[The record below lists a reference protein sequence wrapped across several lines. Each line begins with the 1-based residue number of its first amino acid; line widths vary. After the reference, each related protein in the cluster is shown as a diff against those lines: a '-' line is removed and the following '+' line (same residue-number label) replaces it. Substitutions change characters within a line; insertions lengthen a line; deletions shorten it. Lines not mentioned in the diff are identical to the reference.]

1 MDFHIWRGT
10 MPLFEY
16 KGLNRAGKSIKGMI
30 DADNV
35 RIARTKLKKDGIF
48 VTDIKNKKKD
58 MSVSAKK
65 KLASGK
71 VNIRDLSMMTRQL
84 ATLLKANIPLVDA
97 LLAVSEQVENPVLKE
112 TMADS
117 KNMVNEGSPF
127 YKTLEKYPKIFNKI
141 YLCMVEAGELSG
153 TLDIILL
160 RLSEFTEAQEQLTSK
175 VKSALMY
182 PIIMLVVTIV
192 LLMGLF
198 VFVIPP
204 MISVFESAPELKL
217 PWYSKVVIDMSG
229 YMVNYWYLI
238 IGFFVGSYFL
248 FNNWKNSPSGSE
260 QWDAISLNLPM
271 FGPIIRTVAV
281 SRFTRTLATLLTGG
295 VPMIQAL
302 DIVRNV
308 VNNSVLAAAIDDAR
322 SNITEGES
330 ISGPLKKS
338 GQFPP
343 IVIHMVNIGEK
354 TGDLENMLIQVSDA
368 YDFQVK
374 NKVEGLTSIMGP
386 VVIVV
391 MGIVIAIIVFA
402 IMIPMFEMS
411 NLNA

>member
-1 MDFHIWRGT
+1 

-16 KGLNRAGKSIKGMI
+16 KGLNRAGKNVKGLI
-30 DADNV
+30 DSDNI
-35 RIARTKLKKDGIF
+35 RIARTKLKKDGIY

-58 MSVSAKK
+58 MTASAKK
-65 KLASGK
+65 KLAGGK

-97 LLAVSEQVENPVLKE
+97 LLAVSEQVENPILKE
-112 TMADS
+112 TMADA
-117 KNMVNEGSPF
+117 KNMVNEGSQF
-127 YKTLEKYPKIFNKI
+127 FKTLEKYPKIFNKI
-141 YLCMVEAGELSG
+141 YLSMVEAGEISG
-153 TLDIILL
+153 TLDVILL
-160 RLSEFTEAQEQLTSK
+160 RLAEFTEAQDQLTSK

-182 PIIMLVVTIV
+182 PVIMLVVTVI
-192 LLMGLF
+192 LLMGMF

-204 MISVFESAPELKL
+204 MVSVFESAPELKL

-238 IGFFVGSYFL
+238 IAFFAGTYFL

-260 QWDAISLNLPM
+260 QWDAISLTLPL
-271 FGPIIRTVAV
+271 FGPMIRTVAV

-308 VNNSVLAAAIDDAR
+308 VNNSVLASAIDDAR

-354 TGDLENMLIQVSDA
+354 TGELENMLIQVSDA
-368 YDFQVK
+368 YDFQVR
-374 NKVEGLTSIMGP
+374 NKVDGLTSIMGP

-391 MGIVIAIIVFA
+391 MGIVIAVIVFA

>member
-1 MDFHIWRGT
+1 
-10 MPLFEY
+10 MPVFEY
-16 KGLNRAGKSIKGMI
+16 KGLNRSGKNIKGII
-30 DADNV
+30 DTDNI
-35 RIARTKLKKDGIF
+35 RIARSKLKKDGIF
-48 VTDIKNKKKD
+48 VTDIKNKKKG
-58 MSVSAKK
+58 MSASAKK
-65 KLASGK
+65 KLAGGK
-71 VNIRDLSMMTRQL
+71 VNISDLSMMTRQL

-97 LLAVSEQVENPVLKE
+97 LMAVSEQVENPVLKE
-112 TMADS
+112 TMADA
-117 KNMVNEGSPF
+117 KNMVNEGSQF

-141 YLCMVEAGELSG
+141 YLSMVEAGEVTG

-160 RLSEFTEAQEQLTSK
+160 RLAEFTEAQEQLTSK

-182 PIIMLVVTIV
+182 PVIMLVVTII

-229 YMVNYWYLI
+229 YMVNYWYMI
-238 IGFFVGSYFL
+238 IIFFAGTYFL

-260 QWDAISLNLPM
+260 HWDAISLTLPM
-271 FGPIIRTVAV
+271 FGPLVRTVAV

-295 VPMIQAL
+295 VPMVQAL

-308 VNNSVLAAAIDDAR
+308 VNNSVLAKAIDDAR
-322 SNITEGES
+322 NNIVEGES

-343 IVIHMVNIGEK
+343 IVIHMINIGEK
-354 TGDLENMLIQVSDA
+354 TGDIENMLIQVSDA

-391 MGIVIAIIVFA
+391 MGVVIAIIVFA